1 MRTDIF
7 FTRTTKPIC
16 NFVNP
21 AISQGCIMV
30 LSIVMLQN
38 LWNPRLIG
46 NLDIFPLIYPSDIV
60 SINKLTLLLIINGQT
75 HYVFTDKNNNVSLKV
90 STCIITSMTARPLVL
105 MYVKIFKFAIIL
117 CLQYIHRNFSILPQG
132 LVKGPF
138 PNEKYSKIMQNS
150 QKFHSYPP
158 YLDSQMANLSIKN
171 FPK

>member
-21 AISQGCIMV
+21 AINQGCIMV

-90 STCIITSMTARPLVL
+90 YVHYHQYHSSSASVNVCQDLQICHYSMFTV
-105 MYVKIFKFAIIL
+105 
-117 CLQYIHRNFSILPQG
+117 
-132 LVKGPF
+132 
-138 PNEKYSKIMQNS
+138 YSQEFFYPSSGSGKRTLS
-150 QKFHSYPP
+150 Q
-158 YLDSQMANLSIKN
+158 
-171 FPK
+171 